1 MLKQFGLLAMLALIG
16 SFVFYGGLILLT
28 IWAVGKYILP
38 AI

>member
-1 MLKQFGLLAMLALIG
+1 MFKQFGLLAVLALLAN
-16 SFVFYGGLILLT
+16 FAFYGGLIFLA